1 MAANF
6 SLASANITGTDAEG
20 NPLEA
25 RAKVQINVRHNR
37 AVLTSDRGAHLV
49 TREGVLTT
57 TRRSNIAWTV
67 TFADGEVWDV
77 QRDRSGC
84 RRCG

>member
-6 SLASANITGTDAEG
+6 SLASADVTGTNAAGE
-20 NPLEA
+20 PLEP
-25 RAKVQINVRHNR
+25 RQRVQITVRHNR
-37 AVLTSDRGAHLV
+37 AVVSTERGAHLA

-57 TRRSNIAWTV
+57 VRRSGQTWTV
-67 TFADGEVWDV
+67 TFTDGEVWDV
-77 QRDRSGC
+77 TRNRSGC